1 MTEGLLGATAALLGL
16 AVGSFVNV
24 VAYRVPLGRSVV
36 TPGSACPHCEQA
48 LGWRDNIP
56 IVSWLMLRG
65 RCRYCNARI
74 TVRYPIVEAATAALF
89 ATAALVIGADWVL
102 PAYLWFV
109 GVTVALTLTDLD
121 HKLIPNRILFPS
133 AAAGAA
139 LLGLGALMDG
149 EPLSFV
155 RALIGAT
162 AYFGALLMVALVA
175 KGGFGFGD
183 VKLAWF
189 LGLYA
194 AYLGWGELIVA
205 GFLPFAVG
213 GVVSI
218 LLLITRMK
226 GRKDAIP
233 FGPYMVI
240 GAYLAIAVGQPIMD
254 WYLG

>member
-1 MTEGLLGATAALLGL
+1 MLEGVLWIPVAVLGL
-16 AVGSFVNV
+16 AIGSFVNV
-24 VAYRVPLGRSVV
+24 VAYRVPLHRSVV
-36 TPGSACPHCEQA
+36 SPASACPRCEHR

-56 IVSWLMLRG
+56 VVSWLILRG
-65 RCRYCNARI
+65 RCRYCGAPI
-74 TVRYPIVEAATAALF
+74 SVRYPIVELATAALF
-89 ATAALVIGADWVL
+89 AAAAIVIGAEWVL

-133 AAAGAA
+133 SGGAVVLLGIGALIEGEAASLGRALLGASAYFAA
-139 LLGLGALMDG
+139 LL
-149 EPLSFV
+149 V
-155 RALIGAT
+155 VALI
-162 AYFGALLMVALVA
+162 A

-194 AYLGWGELIVA
+194 AYLGWGELLVA
-205 GFLPFAVG
+205 AFLPFAVG

-218 LLLITRMK
+218 VLLVTGIK

-240 GAYLAIAVGQPIMD
+240 GAYIALAAGRQITD

>member
-1 MTEGLLGATAALLGL
+1 MIEDILWIPAALLGL
-16 AVGSFVNV
+16 AVGSYVNV
-24 VAYRVPLGRSVV
+24 VAYRVPLHRSVV
-36 TPGSACPHCEQA
+36 SPRSACPHCDHP

-56 IVSWLMLRG
+56 LVSWVILRG
-65 RCRYCNARI
+65 RCRHCRARI
-74 TVRYPIVEAATAALF
+74 SIRYPIVEGVTAALF
-89 ATAALVIGADWVL
+89 TATVVVIGAQWVL

-133 AAAGAA
+133 SIAGAILLGVGALIDGEAASFGRA
-139 LLGLGALMDG
+139 LL
-149 EPLSFV
+149 
-155 RALIGAT
+155 GAT
-162 AYFGALLMVALVA
+162 AYFVSLLVVALIA

-194 AYLGWGELIVA
+194 AYLGWGELLVA
-205 GFLPFAVG
+205 IFMPFAIG
-213 GVVSI
+213 GVASI
-218 LLLITRMK
+218 LLLVTRIK

-240 GAYLAIAVGQPIMD
+240 GAYLAVVAGQQIVD

>member
-1 MTEGLLGATAALLGL
+1 MLEDVLWIPAAVLGL

-24 VAYRVPLGRSVV
+24 VAYRVPLHRSVV
-36 TPGSACPHCEQA
+36 SPASACPRCEHR

-56 IVSWLMLRG
+56 VVSWLILRG
-65 RCRYCNARI
+65 RCRYCGAPI
-74 TVRYPIVEAATAALF
+74 SFRYPIVELATAALF
-89 ATAALVIGADWVL
+89 AAAAIVIGAQWVL
-102 PAYLWFV
+102 PAYMWFV

-133 AAAGAA
+133 AGGAVGLLGIGALIEGEVASLGRA
-139 LLGLGALMDG
+139 LL
-149 EPLSFV
+149 
-155 RALIGAT
+155 GAT
-162 AYFGALLMVALVA
+162 AYFATLLVVALIA

-194 AYLGWGELIVA
+194 AYLGWGELLVA

-218 LLLITRMK
+218 LLLATRIK

-240 GAYLAIAVGQPIMD
+240 GAYIALAAGRQITD
-254 WYLG
+254 WYIR

>member
-1 MTEGLLGATAALLGL
+1 MIEAILRIPAALLGL
-16 AVGSFVNV
+16 AVGSFANV
-24 VAYRVPLGRSVV
+24 VAYRVPLNRSVV
-36 TPGSACPHCEQA
+36 SPGSACPQCDHPLA
-48 LGWRDNIP
+48 WRDNIP
-56 IVSWLMLRG
+56 VLSWLILRG
-65 RCRYCNARI
+65 RCRNCTARI
-74 TVRYPIVEAATAALF
+74 SIRYPIVEVATAALF
-89 ATAALVIGADWVL
+89 VAATSVIGAFWVL

-133 AAAGAA
+133 SAIGSVLLGMGALIDGEIWSFGRA
-139 LLGLGALMDG
+139 LL
-149 EPLSFV
+149 
-155 RALIGAT
+155 GAT
-162 AYFGALLMVALVA
+162 AYFAGLLIVALIA

-194 AYLGWGELIVA
+194 AYRGWSELVVA
-205 GFLPFAVG
+205 IFLPFAVG

-218 LLLITRMK
+218 LLLITGIK

-240 GAYLAIAVGQPIMD
+240 GAYLAITYGQQIAD
-254 WYLG
+254 WYLR